1 MVHALVQYLGAQS
14 IEDLAVYGIDNIT
27 DLVDLVSRVGI
38 FLVSLCTGIKFMQF
52 TTNAF
57 AVTDPSLT
65 PIGVCISPTVALFN
79 HSCEPNAV
87 LVFPRSESRSK
98 KDEPMVGVVT
108 VKDIAANEEV
118 SFVNP
123 LLDLLTETVNSDFN
137 LLHRL
142 YPSPSSTTRG
152 SEDNV

>member
-1 MVHALVQYLGAQS
+1 MVHALVQYLRAES

-27 DLVDLVSRVGI
+27 ALVDLVSRVSI
-38 FLVSLCTGIKFMQF
+38 YFLYRDVLVTKFMQF

-87 LVFPRSESRSK
+87 LVFPRSEFRSK
-98 KDEPMVGVVT
+98 KDEPMMEVVA

-118 SFVNP
+118 SFV
-123 LLDLLTETVNSDFN
+123 LKKIHSWI
-137 LLHRL
+137 
-142 YPSPSSTTRG
+142 S
-152 SEDNV
+152 

>member
-1 MVHALVQYLGAQS
+1 
-14 IEDLAVYGIDNIT
+14 
-27 DLVDLVSRVGI
+27 
-38 FLVSLCTGIKFMQF
+38 MQF

-87 LVFPRSESRSK
+87 LVFPRSEYWSK
-98 KDEPMVGVVT
+98 KDEPMVEVVT

-118 SFVNP
+118 SFVN
-123 LLDLLTETVNSDFN
+123 LLFDLLTDIELRFQSPTSTLPFREFSDK
-137 LLHRL
+137 RL
-142 YPSPSSTTRG
+142 
-152 SEDNV
+152 